1 MLPTSLRA
9 AVLALAFACSTEAA
23 TVSLASFIPRIDNL
37 PTACNTVYRTDI
49 SGCTAD
55 DFKPGATCTDACVQ
69 GLSKIG
75 ASVSDK
81 CAGVDAGELSI
92 IGVFQN
98 GLGIQSLCPGVTIPA
113 ISSSGAKPSTK
124 SSTGA
129 TTTQAPLRTTLTSSA
144 STVTSTTSSSTD
156 DGDGDGDD
164 DSTSS
169 APAPT
174 STADLTLDPNTSA
187 VPPASTAQAGSSSSD
202 STPTSAPNAQLSNS
216 DSGGGSPF
224 DVVATGSSSQRET
237 FGTAAGGDET
247 FRTFP
252 SHVKALLQHALP
264 KVTVLAIT
272 YPQFETRGDLHECV
286 GRFKEWLQ
294 NKVID
299 LEVANS
305 TPSPTVDPSVRTILV
320 GHSMGGIVAAETLLS
335 ILADQPIHSQ
345 SNSQTAAGSTG
356 SLSDHSTLMFPYIQG
371 ILAFDT
377 PYLGIAPGVVAHGA
391 EKHWN
396 TASSAYS
403 AYNSLADAFGW
414 GAKDTASGAVDTSKM
429 LPAPS
434 ASSTADVASAP
445 LWQRYGKVAM
455 FAGAAGAIAAGGAAA
470 YMKKDQITQGVTW
483 ATSHLEFV
491 GVLARPEE
499 MRKRLEKIVKI
510 TTTQD
515 LGFCNM
521 YTTLGHAVNS
531 ENKEHGWTGKVAG
544 KDRTFCNLPKGS
556 LKNYFMPAVNDK
568 ATAETWAHMSMFE
581 PRNNPGYYT
590 LSETAKEKIIEWTE
604 STDWYEESEGPLTGE
619 VGEEAEI

>member
-1 MLPTSLRA
+1 MRKTLL
-9 AVLALAFACSTEAA
+9 LC
-23 TVSLASFIPRIDNL
+23 FIH
-37 PTACNTVYRTDI
+37 
-49 SGCTAD
+49 G
-55 DFKPGATCTDACVQ
+55 FK
-69 GLSKIG
+69 
-75 ASVSDK
+75 
-81 CAGVDAGELSI
+81 
-92 IGVFQN
+92 
-98 GLGIQSLCPGVTIPA
+98 
-113 ISSSGAKPSTK
+113 
-124 SSTGA
+124 
-129 TTTQAPLRTTLTSSA
+129 
-144 STVTSTTSSSTD
+144 
-156 DGDGDGDD
+156 
-164 DSTSS
+164 
-169 APAPT
+169 
-174 STADLTLDPNTSA
+174 
-187 VPPASTAQAGSSSSD
+187 
-202 STPTSAPNAQLSNS
+202 
-216 DSGGGSPF
+216 
-224 DVVATGSSSQRET
+224 
-237 FGTAAGGDET
+237 GGDET

-264 KVTVLAIT
+264 KVTVLTIT
-272 YPQFETRGDLHECV
+272 YPRFETRGDLHECV

-335 ILADQPIHSQ
+335 ILAEQPIHSQ
-345 SNSQTAAGSTG
+345 SNSQTGSTG
-356 SLSDHSTLMFPYIQG
+356 SLADHSTLMFPYIQG

-403 AYNSLADAFGW
+403 AYNNLAGAFGW
-414 GAKDTASGAVDTSKM
+414 GGRDTAAGAIDTSKM

-434 ASSTADVASAP
+434 STGDAASAP

-470 YMKKDQITQGVTW
+470 YMKKDQITQGVSW

-499 MRKRLEKIVKI
+499 MRKRLEKIATL
-510 TTTQD
+510 TTSHG

-521 YTTLGHAVNS
+521 HTTLGHAVNS

-544 KDRTFCNLPKGS
+544 KDRTFCNLPKGP
-556 LKNYFMPAVNDK
+556 LKDFFMPAVNDK
-568 ATAETWAHMSMFE
+568 ATAETWAHTSMFE

-619 VGEEAEI
+619 VGEEAEIVERQEVDEQMQKEADRKEAEELQKARERGDVDALEDEGEFVDLKRTGEVVNGDEEARKRREL

>member
-1 MLPTSLRA
+1 MRKTLL
-9 AVLALAFACSTEAA
+9 LC
-23 TVSLASFIPRIDNL
+23 FIH
-37 PTACNTVYRTDI
+37 
-49 SGCTAD
+49 G
-55 DFKPGATCTDACVQ
+55 FK
-69 GLSKIG
+69 
-75 ASVSDK
+75 
-81 CAGVDAGELSI
+81 
-92 IGVFQN
+92 
-98 GLGIQSLCPGVTIPA
+98 
-113 ISSSGAKPSTK
+113 
-124 SSTGA
+124 
-129 TTTQAPLRTTLTSSA
+129 
-144 STVTSTTSSSTD
+144 
-156 DGDGDGDD
+156 
-164 DSTSS
+164 
-169 APAPT
+169 
-174 STADLTLDPNTSA
+174 
-187 VPPASTAQAGSSSSD
+187 
-202 STPTSAPNAQLSNS
+202 
-216 DSGGGSPF
+216 
-224 DVVATGSSSQRET
+224 
-237 FGTAAGGDET
+237 GGDET

-335 ILADQPIHSQ
+335 ILSEQPIHSQ
-345 SNSQTAAGSTG
+345 SNSQTGSG
-356 SLSDHSTLMFPYIQG
+356 LLEEYSTLMFPYIQG

-403 AYNSLADAFGW
+403 AYTNLAGAFGW
-414 GAKDTASGAVDTSKM
+414 GSKVTASAAVDTSKM
-429 LPAPS
+429 LPAPVTS
-434 ASSTADVASAP
+434 ASADAASAP
-445 LWQRYGKVAM
+445 LWQRYGKMAM

-470 YMKKDQITQGVTW
+470 YMKKDQISQGVSW

-499 MRKRLEKIVKI
+499 LRKRLEKIAKL
-510 TTTQD
+510 TTTHEV
-515 LGFCNM
+515 GFCNM
-521 YTTLGHAVNS
+521 YTTLGHAINS

-544 KDRTFCNLPKGS
+544 KDRTFCNLPKGQ
-556 LKNYFMPAVNDK
+556 LKNFFIPAVNDK
-568 ATAETWAHMSMFE
+568 ATAETWAHTSMFE

-604 STDWYEESEGPLTGE
+604 STDWYKESDGPLIGD
-619 VGEEAEI
+619 VGEEAEIVERQEVDEQMQKEANKREQEELEKAKRKGDVDALEEEGEFVDLNRGIEAAEWEDEARKKSEL